1 MCRSTNRQVAPEV
14 WFRIVHL
21 AQVGSPGAP
30 VAAYREQTV
39 EIALGPKG
47 AFENGNFGTLT
58 RRVPT
63 DGVGTPSGFPQASDR
78 DGMQVL
84 SEGEARLPVIE
95 HDTCGETRTRRLA

>member
-1 MCRSTNRQVAPEV
+1 MCRSANRQVDPEV

-21 AQVGSPGAP
+21 AQDAHSGTP
-30 VAAYREQTV
+30 VATYREPLV

-47 AFENGNFGTLT
+47 AFENGNIGALT

-84 SEGEARLPVIE
+84 AEGEARLPVIE